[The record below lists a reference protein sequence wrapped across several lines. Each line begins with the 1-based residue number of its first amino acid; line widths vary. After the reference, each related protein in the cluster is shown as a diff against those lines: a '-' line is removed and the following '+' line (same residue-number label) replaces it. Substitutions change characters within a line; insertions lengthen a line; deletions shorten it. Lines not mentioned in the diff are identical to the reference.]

1 MSTRKSARKRSFDH
15 ESRNEAMQRRL
26 AGFEGLIMRAA
37 HGDPEPLCAYLRD
50 GDPPITEEDARL
62 LAWLLERKLP
72 RRRGRPIKKGLE
84 IVPVSRMHEVLA
96 RAMTRKPE
104 PIEWDETTATA
115 AAVPEEAPVEEEAS
129 TLTAH

>member
-84 IVPVSRMHEVLA
+84 IVPVSRMDEVLA

-104 PIEWDETTATA
+104 PIEWDETTTTA
-115 AAVPEEAPVEEEAS
+115 AATSEATPVEEEAS